1 MGTLGWFWSSLRHFL
16 GNALYV
22 YCFQP
27 RNFIFL
33 KLQTEINQLFTAVYF
48 NTIRTILS
56 KCEWQVATSLN
67 MYRYDVQRK
76 FYLFCTYVP
85 SNLLTICNSSFITRT
100 QLRGLFR
107 FLTLQDG
114 LLRVPDRK
122 SPRICI
128 LGRWCTRLPKTK
140 WDDTGAPLLEWA
152 VPPNGQTLP
161 GLNGWY
167 QFLN

>member
-1 MGTLGWFWSSLRHFL
+1 
-16 GNALYV
+16 
-22 YCFQP
+22 
-27 RNFIFL
+27 
-33 KLQTEINQLFTAVYF
+33 
-48 NTIRTILS
+48 
-56 KCEWQVATSLN
+56 
-67 MYRYDVQRK
+67 VQRK

-167 QFLN
+167 QFLNADAILESVCILPRPHKVNGSVLKDKGDINDDGRQMWLHLTGHTAYGAQ